1 MGGFTS
7 ESQTFV
13 IQLCYYFTIQI
24 TLGLQ
29 NMDLMRIEMD
39 VEQFARD
46 IKAGK
51 SIGGSNGALGS
62 LIKQLNNFRLV
73 KKYKK

>member
-1 MGGFTS
+1 
-7 ESQTFV
+7 
-13 IQLCYYFTIQI
+13 
-24 TLGLQ
+24 
-29 NMDLMRIEMD
+29 MD
-39 VEQFARD
+39 VEQFAHD

-62 LIKQLNNFRLV
+62 LIKQLNNFRLI